1 MKSGSSLKV
10 IRQCPAGYLQSTP
23 PGMQCSPRKCLPRR
37 WMELRSQLRWNR
49 KKDPPSPP
57 ARSISAVR
65 VLNSRRPF
73 LECGDLSS
81 LSSASQVRAVVRSL
95 WYTGAKAVTNR
106 RTRNSRRPQQIF
118 ANSNIR
124 FFATRRI
131 SLEVH
136 KFKATEE
143 RTMIKRLAI
152 PFCLLTAIAAT
163 GLAQQPI
170 SDSKSDS
177 MSASTTQDKKSLYD
191 RLGGYNAVAA
201 VVDDFIG
208 RLVADK
214 RFTKFF
220 VGHSEDSLK
229 KIRQHIV
236 DQFCAA
242 AGGPCLYTGRDMKT
256 SHKGLGITADDWDAA
271 AKHLVESLDKFNVP
285 KAEKDDLLTFVTSLR
300 KDIVEK

>member
-1 MKSGSSLKV
+1 MMTK
-10 IRQCPAGYLQSTP
+10 R
-23 PGMQCSPRKCLPRR
+23 
-37 WMELRSQLRWNR
+37 
-49 KKDPPSPP
+49 
-57 ARSISAVR
+57 
-65 VLNSRRPF
+65 
-73 LECGDLSS
+73 
-81 LSSASQVRAVVRSL
+81 
-95 WYTGAKAVTNR
+95 
-106 RTRNSRRPQQIF
+106 F
-118 ANSNIR
+118 AI
-124 FFATRRI
+124 T
-131 SLEVH
+131 V
-136 KFKATEE
+136 
-143 RTMIKRLAI
+143 
-152 PFCLLTAIAAT
+152 CLLLAVAITA
-163 GLAQQPI
+163 GAQQPI
-170 SDSKSDS
+170 KASKSGS
-177 MSASTTQDKKSLYD
+177 MSVLTTQDKKSLYD

-256 SHKGLGITADDWDAA
+256 SHKGLGITGDDWDAA